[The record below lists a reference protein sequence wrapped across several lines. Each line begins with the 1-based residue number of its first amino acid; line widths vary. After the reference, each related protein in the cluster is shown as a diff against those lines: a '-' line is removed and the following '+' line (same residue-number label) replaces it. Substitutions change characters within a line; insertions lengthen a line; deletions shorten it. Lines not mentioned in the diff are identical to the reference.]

1 MSIRTLIL
9 LIAIIFGAG
18 LAFLAALVLL
28 GYCAKLYAQFFI
40 LGWNLGPDLFKNLL

>member
-9 LIAIIFGAG
+9 LIATICGAC
-18 LAFLAALVLL
+18 LAFLAALVFL
-28 GYCAKLYAQFFI
+28 GFIAKTYAQFFM